1 MPRKEGLTAKE
12 KAFCEEYVFNS
23 KSANKAYLA
32 AYDCKESTA
41 NSAGWKLLKK
51 DNIREYITELQKQ
64 AFEAACISAE
74 KVALK
79 LSDIAFAE
87 KDDKNYNATAQLKAL
102 DLLQKQLGVQT
113 HNVNADIN
121 SDINININIE
131 EE

>member
-1 MPRKEGLTAKE
+1 MLQGKEKNGRRLSLAIFNRKGLRRLPRKEGLTAKE

-87 KDDKNYNATAQLKAL
+87 KDDKNYNATA
-102 DLLQKQLGVQT
+102 
-113 HNVNADIN
+113 
-121 SDINININIE
+121 
-131 EE
+131 